1 LNVVKLS
8 CKGYGNI
15 ALARKSLLSDGT
27 NSLELTVK
35 RKPFFA
41 IKHHSIQELNMQ
53 NTDTS
58 FSQPK
63 YPIKILFTKAISLG
77 INSRRFFSGIT
88 NGFELHLEFETDFF
102 EKPPFIQVPDHSIYV
117 ARAVGRSGIRLNE
130 YKEILEYS
138 IRRRQVES
146 KVIILTAELI
156 PLQVEKKQ
164 FLKEILDIETNHD
177 SVAAAN
183 LLTRLPIWHGLRTY
197 FSLYFNSPTIFN
209 ARNIF
214 TLIHPIIEES
224 EGSILIKVPNYESEF
239 SSKKRRLSESPI
251 FFQFNTVE
259 VMICHG
265 SNIIKDNYLISDDSS
280 EKSRSFST
288 AMWPAIKWGNSNT
301 NLLATPYI
309 DEQFTVEIG
318 GNFLPTNTNWAHF
331 LEDIAPRAALLSE
344 GTTLEND
351 SYTLTTDDTQI
362 KILQVIDSR
371 KIKNLDFFSPV
382 HFKELSLV
390 FHLNNRNQIV
400 NGTSGVGELCTDV
413 RLMNEIRQKIFGS
426 FHLENKKDTKLFIY
440 RDQRLFRR
448 LVNQKRIL
456 KYLESRGY
464 KSVRIETW
472 SLKDRTELL
481 STCSHII
488 YEYGAGGANNYLARD
503 GVKVIEL
510 RHPGNIR
517 SLEQNGLI
525 KTTSVIWRSL
535 VCVKSNP
542 LSRIVYGSDSWR
554 VPIKNLKGL
563 LNEWE

>member
-1 LNVVKLS
+1 
-8 CKGYGNI
+8 
-15 ALARKSLLSDGT
+15 
-27 NSLELTVK
+27 
-35 RKPFFA
+35 
-41 IKHHSIQELNMQ
+41 
-53 NTDTS
+53 
-58 FSQPK
+58 
-63 YPIKILFTKAISLG
+63 
-77 INSRRFFSGIT
+77 
-88 NGFELHLEFETDFF
+88 
-102 EKPPFIQVPDHSIYV
+102 
-117 ARAVGRSGIRLNE
+117 
-130 YKEILEYS
+130 
-138 IRRRQVES
+138 
-146 KVIILTAELI
+146 
-156 PLQVEKKQ
+156 
-164 FLKEILDIETNHD
+164 
-177 SVAAAN
+177 
-183 LLTRLPIWHGLRTY
+183 
-197 FSLYFNSPTIFN
+197 
-209 ARNIF
+209 
-214 TLIHPIIEES
+214 LIHPIIEES